1 MSEDPRLAAVTK
13 ASSDLGGPFS
23 DIDHEQI
30 AERFIAM
37 YDALRLQ
44 QGEEVRQHQS
54 RDRSTLAVDNATAP
68 AAPITAGADPQ
79 PGWYVALHDGLLVNC
94 IERIEDGWVNGA
106 YELTT
111 EWPYMVFT
119 LGPRIDDLLRDAA
132 RVKQMERAL
141 GAAKDFIVLEEL
153 SPAEHVFE
161 IHKRAEVRAKIY
173 TLIDAE
179 IARERE
185 E

>member
-1 MSEDPRLAAVTK
+1 MSEDPRLAAVVK

-68 AAPITAGADPQ
+68 AAPVTAGADPQ
-79 PGWYVALHDGLLVNC
+79 PGWYVVLRNGRAVDC
-94 IERIEDGWVNGA
+94 IHRISKGWRRFGE
-106 YELTT
+106 ELTE

-119 LGPRIDDLLRDAA
+119 LGPRVDDLLRDAA

-153 SPAEHVFE
+153 APAEHIFE

-173 TLIDAE
+173 ALIDAE
-179 IARERE
+179 IAREE
-185 E
+185 K